1 VLARCLLAMVLL
13 CVLPARG
20 EGRIEMFYLGT
31 PDCPYCR
38 QWEARARG
46 ELLASAEGQAV
57 RYVEI
62 RGETLRQPIVARH
75 YPPEF
80 QWVYEQIGPS
90 RGVPRFLLAVDGRI
104 APQRVDDLFH
114 TYAELAAGAV
124 RPIRSPRPPKNTNA
138 ATRINAM
145 PNTTNAP

>member
-1 VLARCLLAMVLL
+1 VLVRCLLAMVLL

-31 PDCPYCR
+31 ADCPY
-38 QWEARARG
+38 
-46 ELLASAEGQAV
+46 
-57 RYVEI
+57 
-62 RGETLRQPIVARH
+62 QPIVARH

-104 APQRVDDLFH
+104 TVSAYGTGGYSQVFLPALRAAVAQRAAAQPRAGLFQGETH
-114 TYAELAAGAV
+114 A
-124 RPIRSPRPPKNTNA
+124 RNDPS
-138 ATRINAM
+138 
-145 PNTTNAP
+145 

>member
-1 VLARCLLAMVLL
+1 MLARCLLAMVLL

-104 APQRVDDLFH
+104 TVSAYGTGGYSQVFLPALRAAVAQRAAAQPRAGLFQGETH
-114 TYAELAAGAV
+114 A
-124 RPIRSPRPPKNTNA
+124 RNDPS
-138 ATRINAM
+138 
-145 PNTTNAP
+145 